1 MNLIKIKKD
10 LFEILCMDN
19 KNDRLE
25 AINNWFNK
33 YIKIY
38 QVEHTV
44 DIAIYKHLKDGIYK
58 KELLEHEK
66 RKRYLEIA
74 DTMYKHNIGLIENIG
89 SDSIPVFTN
98 RLTLYILND

>member
-1 MNLIKIKKD
+1 MILNIKRELLYICSIADKQS
-10 LFEILCMDN
+10 
-19 KNDRLE
+19 RLE
-25 AINNWFNK
+25 GLNDWFNK